1 MDGLALPDAG
11 WNEALTSRHRFWH
24 IKKSGCPMSIPISAI
39 VSPKWAKALWRFSRR
54 DGVVNYWLAASGEME
69 TRGISGQESRYIAQ
83 VFGRLDKITGL
94 RFDET
99 DNRAKSDID
108 LYCVDGLNGNVIGV
122 THLRRSWYEIEW
134 VGRRGAALA
143 RVEAWVIAH
152 EIGHAVGLNH
162 PNSNPYDRRYDTTD
176 TVMSYNLTGFKG
188 FTDSDIAAL
197 QSLWL

>member
-1 MDGLALPDAG
+1 
-11 WNEALTSRHRFWH
+11 
-24 IKKSGCPMSIPISAI
+24 MSIPISAI
-39 VSPKWAKALWRFSRR
+39 VSPKWAKALWRFSGRY
-54 DGVVNYWLAASGEME
+54 GVVNYWLAASGERE

-122 THLRRSWYEIEW
+122 TTRRKSRYEIKW
-134 VGRRGAALA
+134 VDRRGGELA
-143 RVEAWVIAH
+143 RVEAWVITH

>member
-11 WNEALTSRHRFWH
+11 WYEALTSKHRFRH

-54 DGVVNYWLAASGEME
+54 DGVVNYWLAASGERE

-108 LYCVDGLNGNVIGV
+108 LYCVDGLNANVIGV